1 MYARIFMCSINRKS
15 NVKVHAT
22 KLQSYF
28 LQFEHI
34 PFTTIEILSR
44 LKCTGKL
51 TDGIGISLRQYV

>member
-15 NVKVHAT
+15 NGKVHAT

-34 PFTTIEILSR
+34 PLTTIEMLSR

-51 TDGIGISLRQYV
+51 TDGIGISLRQ